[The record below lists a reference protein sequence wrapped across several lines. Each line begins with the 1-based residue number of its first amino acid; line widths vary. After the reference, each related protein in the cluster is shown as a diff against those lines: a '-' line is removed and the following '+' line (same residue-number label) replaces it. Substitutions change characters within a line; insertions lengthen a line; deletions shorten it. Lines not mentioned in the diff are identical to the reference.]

1 MPSTGVGGMFILTFR
16 AALAAAAVMLAL
28 PGQAWCTPFEPAPLG
43 TRLFIS
49 SGGYVE
55 IDSVEGTVVRT
66 VNAWYSSRAWYGMC
80 LEPVA
85 DQKFNAKEL
94 DALWPLAAG
103 KTVSVEVDKGDK
115 GEWRWAWT
123 FTVVRREAVTT
134 PLGQSDAWLIE
145 VTSKGLSHEYE
156 AKTSCWYDPAIGFP
170 IKRVVK
176 ILRGQGNAS
185 AWHVTRVERR
195 DYTKRVEY
203 QVPTPGTI
211 FTTTEGRAYTVTGT
225 RNHAT
230 LVHTNGRDYTYVGG
244 LLRFAPDQITEQRE
258 ERAAAIWPI
267 EVGKQTRIEGGRGLV
282 VYVHDVTVEAR
293 ETVTVPAGTFA
304 TYRIRWT
311 ERSIGARSPEIVRTI
326 WYSPALHFPV
336 KHVDQQ
342 DGVARYSWEL
352 RSVTRPKIV
361 EAARN

>member
-1 MPSTGVGGMFILTFR
+1 MFIFRVR

-28 PGQAWCTPFEPAPLG
+28 SGQAWSTPFEPAPLG

-66 VNAWYSSRAWYGMC
+66 VNAGYSSRAWYGMC
-80 LEPVA
+80 IEPVA
-85 DQKFNAKEL
+85 DQKFNAKKL
-94 DALWPLAAG
+94 DALWPLATG

-123 FTVVRREAVTT
+123 FTVVRREIVTT

-145 VTSKGLSHEYE
+145 VNSKGLSHEYE

-195 DYTKRVEY
+195 DYTKGVEY
-203 QVPTPGTI
+203 QVPTPGTV

-230 LVHTNGRDYTYVGG
+230 LVHSGGRDYTYVGG
-244 LLRFAPDQITEQRE
+244 LIRFLPDQITEQRE
-258 ERAAAIWPI
+258 QRAAQIWPMQI
-267 EVGKQTRIEGGRGLV
+267 GNVTRIEGGRGIV
-282 VYVHDVTVEAR
+282 VFSHEVKIEAR
-293 ETVTVPAGTFA
+293 ETVTVPAGTFSA
-304 TYRIRWT
+304 YRIRWT
-311 ERSIGARSPEIVRTI
+311 EKVVGTQAPESVHMI
-326 WYSPALHFPV
+326 WYSPALHFPI
-336 KHVDQQ
+336 KQIDTQ
-342 DGVARYSWEL
+342 GGAARYSWEL

>member
-1 MPSTGVGGMFILTFR
+1 MFILRFR
-16 AALAAAAVMLAL
+16 AALAAAAVMFAL
-28 PGQAWCTPFEPAPLG
+28 SGKVWASPFEPAPQG
-43 TRLFIS
+43 TRLYVS
-49 SGGYVE
+49 TGGYLE
-55 IDSVEGTVVRT
+55 IDSTEGTAVRT
-66 VNAWYSSRAWYGMC
+66 ISAGFTSNAWYGMC
-80 LEPVA
+80 VAPAA

-103 KTVSVEVDKGDK
+103 KTVSVEV
-115 GEWRWAWT
+115 EQRERRWSWT
-123 FTVVRREAVTT
+123 FTVVGREAVTT
-134 PLGQSDAWLIE
+134 PLGKSDTWLIE
-145 VTSKGLSHEYE
+145 VNSKGLTHEYE
-156 AKTSCWYDPAIGFP
+156 AKTSCWYDPSVGFLVRR
-170 IKRVVK
+170 KVA

-185 AWHVTRVERR
+185 DWRVIRIERR
-195 DYTKRVEY
+195 DYAKRVEY
-203 QVPTPGTI
+203 EAPTPGTI

-230 LVHTNGRDYTYVGG
+230 LVHYNGRDYTYVGG
-244 LLRFAPDQITEQRE
+244 LLRFAPDQITDQRE
-258 ERAAAIWPI
+258 ERAAPIWPM
-267 EVGKQTRIEGGRGLV
+267 EVGKHTRIEGGRGLI

-304 TYRIRWT
+304 TYRIRWA

-342 DGVARYSWEL
+342 DGAARYSWEL
-352 RSVTRPKIV
+352 RSVTRSKIV